1 MVVVVGVVKAE
12 QHFTIMFWVD
22 VSALTENGVVFVV
35 SCLNENAGSMF
46 LLLLFYVVFP
56 IHVCVISLI

>member
-1 MVVVVGVVKAE
+1 MVVVVVVKAE

-22 VSALTENGVVFVV
+22 VSALTENRVVFVV
-35 SCLNENAGSMF
+35 SCLNENAGSMFF